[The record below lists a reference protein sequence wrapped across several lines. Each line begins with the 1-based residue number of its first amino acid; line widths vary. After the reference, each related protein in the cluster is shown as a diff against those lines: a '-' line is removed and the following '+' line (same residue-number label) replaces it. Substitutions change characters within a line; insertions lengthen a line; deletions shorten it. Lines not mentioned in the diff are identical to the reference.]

1 MIFLSPTVVDEACKT
16 TPGEV
21 LHAFKREIGR
31 ACSEDE
37 YHFTCSHL
45 YDIVNYTVH
54 NGQEVFPRVGRELIG
69 CFVRGV

>member
-37 YHFTCSHL
+37 YHFTFSHL

-54 NGQEVFPRVGRELIG
+54 N
-69 CFVRGV
+69 